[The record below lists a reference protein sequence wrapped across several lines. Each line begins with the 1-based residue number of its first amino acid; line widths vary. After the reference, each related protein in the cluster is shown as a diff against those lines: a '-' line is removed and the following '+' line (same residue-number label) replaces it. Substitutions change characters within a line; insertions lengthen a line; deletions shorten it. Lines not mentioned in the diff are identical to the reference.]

1 MNLPLEY
8 AELCIGRPW
17 GSAGR
22 GGGCVGK
29 GRLVVER
36 EGGVEVGGGGEAEGG
51 EGGLNSH
58 TLAARGWGV
67 ALTAEVNMYYL
78 S

>member
-1 MNLPLEY
+1 M
-8 AELCIGRPW
+8 
-17 GSAGR
+17 
-22 GGGCVGK
+22 
-29 GRLVVER
+29 ER